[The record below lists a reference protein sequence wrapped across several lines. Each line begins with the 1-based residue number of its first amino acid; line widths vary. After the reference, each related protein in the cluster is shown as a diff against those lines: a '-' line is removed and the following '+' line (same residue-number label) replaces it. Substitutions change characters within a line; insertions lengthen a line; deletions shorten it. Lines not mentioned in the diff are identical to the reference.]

1 MIDQDRAKSM
11 SRWAAKVGSGSWLSS
26 NRSLECKPF
35 FVPRLWFAGSSV
47 VFAVDISRRMMGLR
61 RKNLPRCK
69 THTTGLWACRCNS
82 QGGMV
87 RPRPGRDASARLRTG
102 ASEFCVSQAVAPAPR
117 VNGSPDLSI
126 ACMMTANLR
135 ATATA
140 ARLKPILSRSINPH
154 CRRSLSA

>member
-1 MIDQDRAKSM
+1 MVRL
-11 SRWAAKVGSGSWLSS
+11 GSWLSS

-61 RKNLPRCK
+61 RRNLPRCK
-69 THTTGLWACRCNS
+69 THASGLWACRCIN

-102 ASEFCVSQAVAPAPR
+102 ASEFCLDQAIALPAR

-126 ACMMTANLR
+126 ACMMTASFL

-140 ARLKPILSRSINPH
+140 ARLNPIRSRNCNPH
-154 CRRSLSA
+154 RRRSLSAWVRVRITVAAS